1 MDVTFRPTADLVDD
15 IGPDVRSC
23 DVQFRQFGGRTE
35 FAGPISTVRCFQ
47 DNALL
52 KSVLSE
58 PGEGRVLVIDG
69 DASVHAALVGDVIA
83 ELGRSNGWSGLIVH
97 GAVRDAATLRTLDL
111 GIKALGTNPR
121 KSTKTG
127 AGERDIPVTFGGVTF
142 VPGEGVTGAKITV
155 KGDVPGLSADEFR
168 AKAEWAK
175 DNCPVSQ
182 ALKAVPKELVIV

>member
-1 MDVTFRPTADLVDD
+1 VTVDPRATADLVDE

-23 DVQFRQFGGRTE
+23 DVQFGQYGGRAM

-58 PGEGRVLVIDG
+58 AGNGRVLVIDG
-69 DASVHAALVGDVIA
+69 DASLHTALVGDLIA
-83 ELGRSNGWSGLIVH
+83 ELGRSNGWAGLIVH
-97 GAVRDAATLRTLDL
+97 GAVRDASTLRTLDI

-127 AGERDIPVTFGGVTF
+127 DGQRDVAVTVGGVTF
-142 VPGEGVTGAKITV
+142 QPGEIAYSDDDG
-155 KGDVPGLSADEFR
+155 
-168 AKAEWAK
+168 
-175 DNCPVSQ
+175 
-182 ALKAVPKELVIV
+182 IVVVAP

>member
-1 MDVTFRPTADLVDD
+1 MAVTFRATADLVDD

-58 PGEGRVLVIDG
+58 PGDGRVLVIDG
-69 DASVHAALVGDVIA
+69 DASVHTALVGDLIA
-83 ELGRSNGWSGLIVH
+83 ELGRSNGWAGLIIN
-97 GAVRDAATLRTLDL
+97 GAVRDAAALRGIDI

-127 AGERDIPVTFGGVTF
+127 AGERDVPVTFGGVTF
-142 VPGEGVTGAKITV
+142 APGEVVHSDDDGIV
-155 KGDVPGLSADEFR
+155 
-168 AKAEWAK
+168 
-175 DNCPVSQ
+175 
-182 ALKAVPKELVIV
+182 VI